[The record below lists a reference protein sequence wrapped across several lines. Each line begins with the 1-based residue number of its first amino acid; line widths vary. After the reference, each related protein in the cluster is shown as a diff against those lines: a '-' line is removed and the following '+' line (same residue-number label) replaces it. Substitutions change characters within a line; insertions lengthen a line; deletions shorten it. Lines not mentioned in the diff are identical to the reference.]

1 MVKGLVCVAL
11 TLMSKLVNVKVLL
24 LGILPRDHKN
34 NSKRE
39 KIKEINKLPKLEC
52 MTFTRV
58 MFEEHEKDLT
68 SNSTWIIITKST
80 FAK

>member
-68 SNSTWIIITKST
+68 SNST
-80 FAK
+80 